1 MILRN
6 ISWRLTMVPLTGLLL
21 ALGAPAGAQTTHHPS
36 KRVKFGHLA
45 SGPNAVSQ
53 DFGDVA
59 VIVDNGLIV
68 NRRNL
73 FDLPSNT
80 TLRFEPASGHAYSVS
95 TSQAG
100 MDPNF
105 GPGLAFGFPDAPYT
119 LDD

>member
-59 VIVDNGLIV
+59 VIVDETVTAEEVLKEIRAAGGSLLSEA
-68 NRRNL
+68 RL
-73 FDLPSNT
+73 FDLYRRLAATRPYRLTRDRGRRSSAS
-80 TLRFEPASGHAYSVS
+80 RPA
-95 TSQAG
+95 
-100 MDPNF
+100 
-105 GPGLAFGFPDAPYT
+105 
-119 LDD
+119 